1 MWSTICSYL
10 GGVKSITVILWNSV
24 IYCLLQTFACLF
36 DTNTEKS
43 RVAEGNG
50 IMGYMGRSTYPENYA
65 SYCPRRH
72 IEFCRNSP
80 LLNTLIWVLV
90 IKVPVPKFLENEF
103 SLSWQI
109 LSLFLPIYHPW

>member
-1 MWSTICSYL
+1 MWSTICSYF
-10 GGVKSITVILWNSV
+10 GGVKSITVILCNSV
-24 IYCLLQTFACLF
+24 KLFINFACLF

-43 RVAEGNG
+43 RFAEGNG
-50 IMGYMGRSTYPENYA
+50 IMGYMGRSAYPENYA
-65 SYCPRRH
+65 SYCPRRR

-80 LLNTLIWVLV
+80 LLNTLWVLV
-90 IKVPVPKFLENEF
+90 IKVPVPKSLENEF